1 MIDTAYQGYASG
13 DLSKDGFAARQI
25 LAQNME
31 GFFCQSFA
39 KNMGMYGERI
49 GAIHFHL
56 SNADAVARSVSQ
68 IKILVRANYSSPPIH
83 GADIARIVLGTPAL
97 RAEWEAELK
106 DISGR
111 IIKMRSLLHQTL
123 KGLAVPG
130 DWSHI
135 EAQIG
140 MFTYT
145 GLNPAQCKV
154 LIEKYHIYLLS
165 NGRISMAGINTGNV
179 EYLANAIKAVVTDP
193 KL

>member
-1 MIDTAYQGYASG
+1 MDNAYQGYASG
-13 DLSKDGFAARQI
+13 DLGKDGFAARQI

-31 GFFCQSFA
+31 GVFAQSFA

-49 GAIHFHL
+49 GALHL
-56 SNADAVARSVSQ
+56 HLHTADAVARSISQ

-83 GADIARIVLGTPAL
+83 GADVARLVLGTPAL

-123 KGLAVPG
+123 KDIGVPG

-165 NGRISMAGINTGNV
+165 NGRVSMAGVNTGNV
-179 EYLANAIKAVVTDP
+179 GYLANAIKAVVTDP